1 MRMALV
7 RDGVVENIIIAEPG
21 FDPGEGVIMVPSDVA
36 ASGWTHDAFGFHPPP
51 FVEDVADVPAQI
63 ALWQARAVLERRGLL
78 AAANSAVTLAGD
90 EVLRAVWEYGNVISR
105 SSPGLAALASA
116 LGLSGA
122 DVDALFREA
131 AALDA

>member
-7 RDGVVENIIIAEPG
+7 RDGIVENIIIAEPG
-21 FDPGEGVIMVPSDVA
+21 FDPGEGVVMVPSDVA
-36 ASGWTHDAFGFHPPP
+36 APGWVQDAFGLRPPP
-51 FVEDVADVPAQI
+51 SVEDVADVPAQI

-78 AAANSAVTLAGD
+78 TAANSAVALAGD
-90 EVLRAVWEYGNVISR
+90 DVLRAVWEYGNVISR
-105 SSPGLAALASA
+105 SSPGLAGLASA

-131 AALDA
+131 ASLEA

>member
-7 RDGVVENIIIAEPG
+7 RDGVVENVIEADPD
-21 FDPGEGVIMVPSDVA
+21 FNPGEGVVMIPSEIA
-36 ASGWTHDAFGFHPPP
+36 GPGWVQDAFGLRPPP

-105 SSPGLAALASA
+105 SSPGLAALANA

-122 DVDALFREA
+122 DVDELFREA
-131 AALDA
+131 ASLEA

>member
-7 RDGVVENIIIAEPG
+7 RDGVVENVIEADPD
-21 FDPGEGVIMVPSDVA
+21 FNPGEGVVMIPSEIA
-36 ASGWTHDAFGFHPPP
+36 GPGWAHDAFGLRPPP
-51 FVEDVADVPAQI
+51 SVEDVADVPVQI
-63 ALWQARAVLERRGLL
+63 ALWQARAVLERHNLL

-105 SSPGLAALASA
+105 SSPGLAALANA

-122 DVDALFREA
+122 DVDELFREA
-131 AALDA
+131 ASLEA

>member
-7 RDGVVENIIIAEPG
+7 RDGVVENVIEADPD
-21 FDPGEGVIMVPSDVA
+21 FNPGEGVVMIPSEIA
-36 ASGWTHDAFGFHPPP
+36 GPGWAHDASGFHPPP
-51 FVEDVADVPAQI
+51 SVEDVADVPVQI

-105 SSPGLAALASA
+105 SSPGLAALANA

-122 DVDALFREA
+122 DVDELFREA
-131 AALDA
+131 ASLEA